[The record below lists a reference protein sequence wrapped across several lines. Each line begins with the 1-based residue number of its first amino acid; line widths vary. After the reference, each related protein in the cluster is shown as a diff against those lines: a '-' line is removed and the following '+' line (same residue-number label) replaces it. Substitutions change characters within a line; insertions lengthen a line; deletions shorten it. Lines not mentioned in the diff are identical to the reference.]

1 MKNFRLE
8 PVFWLAVVLA
18 FGILAGCSKKTD
30 AADSNLTVVIDENVV
45 SNPLVGMARGKGY
58 FKEYGLNIEAVTFDT
73 NSAGAIE
80 SLDVGKLDVMTG
92 GIIPSLSYAA
102 QGSGIKVI
110 GGTASGGN
118 YIVAKPELAAKLRAD
133 PDFEQWKGKKLGLVR
148 LSTSQ
153 LVTRYSLGQ
162 YGFDMNK
169 DLTFVEIDTYPN
181 IIEGVRKGEVD
192 IGYVSAGYSQR
203 LAEQG
208 LEIVY
213 PMTHLLPD
221 YVCCRISV
229 SNNAYKN
236 KRPALVKFL
245 KSLIRAYK
253 DYTEDHDGTIKLLA
267 AASRQTE
274 QYAYNILYNPDTSAD
289 RKFNPEPN
297 FNGTRNVYETLL
309 ELGYTK
315 YIGIPIEDIVD
326 VSLFKDALNEVLREY
341 PNERAYLK
349 LKADFAANN

>member
-1 MKNFRLE
+1 MKNYRLG
-8 PVFWLAVVLA
+8 PVFLLTIVLVLG
-18 FGILAGCSKKTD
+18 FLAGCSKEKD
-30 AADSNLTVVIDENVV
+30 AANNLTVVINENVV
-45 SNPLVGMARGKGY
+45 VAPLIGIAREKGY
-58 FKEYGLNIEAVTFDT
+58 FAEYGLKINAVTFD

-80 SLDVGKLDVMTG
+80 SLDVGKLDILPT

-118 YIVAKPELAAKLRAD
+118 YIIAKPELAAKLRDD
-133 PDFEQWKGKKLGLVR
+133 PGFEEWKGKRLGLVR

-153 LVTRYSLGQ
+153 MVTRYSLSKL
-162 YGFDMNK
+162 GFDMNK

-181 IIEGVRKGEVD
+181 IIEGVRKGEID
-192 IGYVSAGYSQR
+192 IGYVDTSYLQR

-221 YVCCRISV
+221 YVCCRITAS
-229 SNNAYKN
+229 SNAYKN
-236 KRPALVKFL
+236 KRPALVSFL
-245 KSLIRAYK
+245 KALIRAYK
-253 DYTEDHDGTIKLLA
+253 DYTEDHDGTVKLLA

-297 FNGTRNVYETLL
+297 FKGTSSVYETLL
-309 ELGYTK
+309 QLGYTK
-315 YIGIPIEDIVD
+315 HIGIPIEDIVD
-326 VSLFKDALNEVLREY
+326 LSLFRDALGDVLGKY
-341 PNERAYLK
+341 PNEQAYLQ
-349 LKADFAANN
+349 LKADFEANS